1 MKGVLVKTALLLP
14 LLGGGLATGWHSTHS
29 SLDPELLERATREY
43 ALQERKLDN
52 HHYVAIIDYRL
63 SIVQPRLFVYDRKAH
78 RVILQARVAHAL
90 RSGLL
95 YPTEFSNKLGSEMSC
110 VGVFLTQQHS
120 YQGKFGKALRLL
132 GISKGINDQAE
143 ARAVVFHE
151 DPGYQYSKGCFMTNA
166 AVNERLISLL
176 QGRALVVVYR

>member
-1 MKGVLVKTALLLP
+1 MKGALVKAALLL
-14 LLGGGLATGWHSTHS
+14 LSGGPAIGWYSTHS
-29 SLDPELLERATREY
+29 SLDPALLGRATREY
-43 ALQERKLDN
+43 ALQEKQIGN
-52 HHYVAIIDYRL
+52 HDYLAIIDYRL

-95 YPTEFSNKLGSEMSC
+95 YPKEFSNKVGSEKSC
-110 VGVFLTQQHS
+110 PGVFLTQQHS
-120 YQGKFGKALRLL
+120 YQGKFGKALRLT

-143 ARAVVFHE
+143 PRALVFHE

-166 AVNERLISLL
+166 AVNERLITLL
-176 QGRALVVVYR
+176 QGRALVVVYK